1 MVEKKRKELFEVYQ
15 KWENEL
21 KQSCPKLITE
31 EFSHPYY
38 LHIPDKWYESQ
49 YRILIVGE
57 EGHGEKEFDLT
68 IEKAQEFNRTY
79 LLSQITPDQLDK
91 NDRYKRNGSK
101 FWCRVR
107 SIDQLMKDKGYS
119 YSITWTNLDMIHHLD
134 TGDRG
139 CVLQDDERISLHSTP
154 TKILYEEIRILE
166 PTHVIYFGWYGI
178 SLEKELPDVFT
189 RLYPNGLGDESL
201 WKDEKMAKFRE
212 SGIWHIFTYHPSWGY
227 RQKRDDNGKNYEDK
241 VLNQIL
247 ETLMQESSDVK

>member
-1 MVEKKRKELFEVYQ
+1 MIEEKRNELFDVYRKWEKEL
-15 KWENEL
+15 KGKCPEL
-21 KQSCPKLITE
+21 INKQY
-31 EFSHPYY
+31 SHPYY
-38 LHIPDKWYESQ
+38 LHIPDKWYQSK

-57 EGHGEKEFDLT
+57 EGHGEKKFDLS
-68 IEKAQEFNRTY
+68 IEEAQEFNRKY
-79 LLSQITPDQLDK
+79 LLSQIDPEQLDK
-91 NDRYKRNGSK
+91 NDRYKRNGSC
-101 FWCRVR
+101 FWRRIR
-107 SIDQLMKDKGYS
+107 SIAQLMKNNGSS
-119 YSITWTNLDMIHHLD
+119 YSITWTNLDMIHHSAKNGNCKLKKKNRKALHD
-134 TGDRG
+134 TD
-139 CVLQDDERISLHSTP
+139 I
-154 TKILYEEIRILE
+154 KILSKEIEILR